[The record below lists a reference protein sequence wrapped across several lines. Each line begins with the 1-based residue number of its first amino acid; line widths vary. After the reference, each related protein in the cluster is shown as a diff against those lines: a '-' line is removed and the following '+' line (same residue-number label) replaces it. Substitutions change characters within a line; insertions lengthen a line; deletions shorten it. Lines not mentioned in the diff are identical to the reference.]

1 MQKKRIVASL
11 KDAKKE
17 YKSGDTLVTALD
29 SSSVDIYS
37 NELTLIMGPSGSG
50 KTTLL
55 SLLGSIIYPTSGQVI
70 IEEQVVS
77 DFPES
82 KLADIRLSKIGFVF
96 QQFNLLQPLTSLENV
111 LQPLLLQKAD
121 RKTAVQ
127 RAKESLKK
135 VDMADK
141 MNTLPKKLSGG
152 QKQRVAIARALVT
165 NPPILLC
172 DEPTASLDAKS
183 ASFVMEELRVLA
195 SDGKAVVVVTHDL
208 RLRKYADRI
217 IYVEEGIIS
226 DKLKNEEDYK

>member
-1 MQKKRIVASL
+1 MQNKRIVASL

-17 YKSGDTLVTALD
+17 YKSGDTLVIALA
-29 SSSVDIYS
+29 SSTIDIFS

-55 SLLGSIIYPTSGQVI
+55 SLLGSVIYPTSGDVI
-70 IEEQVVS
+70 IDKEIVS
-77 DFPES
+77 NFPEN
-82 KLADIRLSKIGFVF
+82 KLAEIRLSKIGFVF

-111 LQPLLLQKAD
+111 LQPLVLQKTE
-121 RKTAVQ
+121 RKAAVS
-127 RAKESLKK
+127 RAKESLRK

-141 MNTLPKKLSGG
+141 MNSLPKNLSGG

-165 NPPILLC
+165 DPPILLC

-183 ASFVMEELRVLA
+183 AAFVMEELRSLA
-195 SDGKAVVVVTHDL
+195 TGGKAVVVVTHDL
-208 RLRKYADRI
+208 RLRKYADRV

-226 DKLKNEEDYK
+226 DKLNNEEDYK